1 VRIAALDLGS
11 NSFHLLVV
19 ETRPDGSF
27 VPLVREKEMLRLG
40 DVVAREG
47 RLTEEAVE
55 AAVETVRRFKTIA
68 DVTHSDEIVAM
79 ATAAMRQA
87 ANGPEVAERI
97 EVATGVSIQVVS
109 GIREAQLI
117 FEAVRSSVLI
127 EPGPALCADL
137 GGGSLELSVGDRF
150 GLTYATSLHLGVGR
164 LTAECVRADPPTK
177 KDRARLRDQISRSLD
192 EVLEDIL
199 ASGPKL
205 LIGTSGTFCALARG
219 AAARRDG
226 IVPISVNQ
234 LTVTAREVAALGEI
248 ICELPSWER
257 ARLPGIDARRAE
269 LLPAGVA
276 VAEVLMERTGM
287 RELTVSEWGLRE
299 GIVVSTIAKHDRVE
313 FSNDPRAIR
322 RASVLSLCVRSRWPE
337 AHSRQVARLALEL
350 FDSTVALH
358 GLDAEDR
365 ELLELA
371 ALVHDIGEHVSRD
384 GHARHSAYLIENG
397 DLRGFSPIE
406 IQMLS
411 CLGRYHVRGRP
422 RESFQ
427 AWETLERKDRDRVLK
442 MLSILRIADG
452 LDASHDSVIGHVG
465 VELSGPV
472 VEIVVSARGDAE
484 LERWMLQRKE
494 QLFQELF
501 EVLVSLEVVP
511 TGPEEMQPLVSE
523 EAGLA

>member
-1 VRIAALDLGS
+1 MRIAALDLGS

-19 ETRPDGSF
+19 ETRRDGSF
-27 VPLVREKEMLRLG
+27 VPLAREKVMLRLG

-47 RLTEEAVE
+47 VLTEVAIE
-55 AAVETVRRFKTIA
+55 AAIDTIRRLKTIA
-68 DVTHSDEIVAM
+68 EVQRADEIVAM

-97 EVATGVSIQVVS
+97 EEATGVRVQVVS

-117 FEAVRSSVLI
+117 FEAVRASVLI

-137 GGGSLELSVGDRF
+137 GGGSLELSVGDQF
-150 GLTYATSLHLGVGR
+150 GLSYATSLHLGVGR
-164 LTAECVRADPPTK
+164 LTAEYVRTDPPSK
-177 KDRARLRDQISRSLD
+177 KDRARLKEQISKQLD
-192 EVLEDIL
+192 EVLEELL
-199 ASGPKL
+199 ACGPKL

-226 IVPISVNQ
+226 IVPTSVNQ
-234 LTVTAREVAALGEI
+234 LTVTARELGALSEI

-257 ARLPGIDARRAE
+257 ARLAGIEARRAE

-276 VAEVLMERTGM
+276 VTEVLMERTGL

-299 GIVVSTIAKHDRVE
+299 GIIISTIAQHDRVE

-337 AHSRQVARLALEL
+337 AHSRQVARLVVEL

-358 GLDAEDR
+358 ELDGEDR

-371 ALVHDIGEHVSRD
+371 ALLHDIGEHVSRD
-384 GHARHSAYLIENG
+384 GHARHTAYLVENG
-397 DLRGFSPIE
+397 GLRGFSPIE

-422 RESFQ
+422 RESFH
-427 AWETLERKDRDRVLK
+427 AWETLERSERDRVLK
-442 MLSILRIADG
+442 MISLLRIADG
-452 LDASHDSVIGHVG
+452 LDAAHDSVIGHVG
-465 VELSGPV
+465 VELSGAG

-484 LERWMLQRKE
+484 LERWMLQRKV

-501 EVLVSLEVVP
+501 EVPVSLEVVP
-511 TGPEEMQPLVSE
+511 TGPEEMQALGSE

>member
-1 VRIAALDLGS
+1 MRIAALDLGS

-19 ETRPDGSF
+19 ETRRDGSF
-27 VPLVREKEMLRLG
+27 LPLAREKEMLRLG

-47 RLTEEAVE
+47 RLSEEAIE
-55 AAVETVRRFKTIA
+55 AAIDTVRRFKTIA
-68 DVTHSDEIVAM
+68 DLQHCDEIVAM

-87 ANGPEVAERI
+87 ENGPEAAERI
-97 EVATGVSIQVVS
+97 EAASGVRIQVVS
-109 GIREAQLI
+109 GIREAQLV
-117 FEAVRSSVLI
+117 FDAVRASVLI

-164 LTAECVRADPPTK
+164 LTAEYVRTDPPSR
-177 KDRARLRDQISRSLD
+177 KDRARLRDRVSKSLD
-192 EVLEDIL
+192 DVLEDIL
-199 ASGPKL
+199 ACGPKV
-205 LIGTSGTFCALARG
+205 LIGTSGTLCALARG

-226 IVPISVNQ
+226 NVPYSVNQ
-234 LTVTAREVAALGEI
+234 LTVTARELAALSEDI
-248 ICELPSWER
+248 YELPSYER

-269 LLPAGVA
+269 LLPAGAA

-299 GIVVSTIAKHDRVE
+299 GIIISTIAKHDRVE
-313 FSNDPRAIR
+313 LSDDPRAIR
-322 RASVLSLCVRSRWPE
+322 RASVLSLCLRSRWPE
-337 AHSRQVARLALEL
+337 SHSRQVAQLAVEL
-350 FDSTVALH
+350 FDSTAALH

-371 ALVHDIGEHVSRD
+371 ALLHDIGEHVSRD
-384 GHARHSAYLIENG
+384 GHARHTAYLIENG
-397 DLRGFSPIE
+397 DLRGFSPLE
-406 IQMLS
+406 ISMLS

-427 AWETLERKDRDRVLK
+427 AWESLERKDRDRVQK
-442 MLSILRIADG
+442 MLSMLRIADG

-465 VELSGPV
+465 VEVSRSA

-484 LERWMLQRKE
+484 LERWMLQRKKT
-494 QLFQELF
+494 LFQELF
-501 EVLVSLEVVP
+501 ELPVSLEVVP
-511 TGPEEMQPLVSE
+511 TGPEEMQALGSE

>member
-1 VRIAALDLGS
+1 
-11 NSFHLLVV
+11 
-19 ETRPDGSF
+19 
-27 VPLVREKEMLRLG
+27 
-40 DVVAREG
+40 
-47 RLTEEAVE
+47 
-55 AAVETVRRFKTIA
+55 
-68 DVTHSDEIVAM
+68 
-79 ATAAMRQA
+79 
-87 ANGPEVAERI
+87 
-97 EVATGVSIQVVS
+97 
-109 GIREAQLI
+109 
-117 FEAVRSSVLI
+117 
-127 EPGPALCADL
+127 
-137 GGGSLELSVGDRF
+137 
-150 GLTYATSLHLGVGR
+150 
-164 LTAECVRADPPTK
+164 
-177 KDRARLRDQISRSLD
+177 
-192 EVLEDIL
+192 VLEDIL

-501 EVLVSLEVVP
+501 EVLVSLEVA

>member
-1 VRIAALDLGS
+1 LRIAALDLGS

-47 RLTEEAVE
+47 RLTE
-55 AAVETVRRFKTIA
+55 AAIESAIDTIRRFKAMA
-68 DVTHSDEIVAM
+68 DVQQIDEIVAM
-79 ATAAMRQA
+79 GTAALREA
-87 ANGPEVAERI
+87 ANGPVAVERI
-97 EVATGVSIQVVS
+97 EAATGVAIKVVS

-117 FEAVRSSVLI
+117 FEAVRASVLI
-127 EPGPALCADL
+127 DPSPALCADL

-164 LTAECVRADPPTK
+164 LTAEYVRTDPPTK
-177 KDRARLRDQISRSLD
+177 KDRTRLRERISESLG
-192 EVLEDIL
+192 EVLDDVL
-199 ASGPKL
+199 GFGPQM

-219 AAARRDG
+219 AAAMREG
-226 IVPISVNQ
+226 VVPSSVNQ
-234 LTVTAREVAALGEI
+234 LTVTAKELGELGELI
-248 ICELPSWER
+248 YELPSSER
-257 ARLPGIDARRAE
+257 ARLPGIDAKRAE

-276 VAEVLMERTGM
+276 VTEMLMERTGM
-287 RELTVSEWGLRE
+287 RELTVSEWALRE
-299 GIVVSTIAKHDRVE
+299 GIVISTIGKHDRAE
-313 FSNDPRAIR
+313 LGDDPRAIR
-322 RASVLSLCVRSRWPE
+322 RASVLSLCRRSGWRE
-337 AHSRQVARLALEL
+337 THSTQVAMLAGEL
-350 FDSTVALH
+350 FDSTTPLH

-371 ALVHDIGEHVSRD
+371 ALLHDIGEHVSRD

-406 IQMLS
+406 IQMLA

-442 MLSILRIADG
+442 LLSLLRIADG
-452 LDASHDSVIGHVG
+452 LDAAHGSVVGHVG
-465 VELSGPV
+465 VELSGRS
-472 VEIVVSARGDAE
+472 VEIVVSAQGEAE
-484 LERWMLQRKE
+484 LERWLLQRKKL
-494 QLFQELF
+494 LFEELF
-501 EVLVSLEVVP
+501 EVPISLEVVP
-511 TGPEEMQPLVSE
+511 TGPEELQTRAA
-523 EAGLA
+523 EAGSA

>member
-1 VRIAALDLGS
+1 MRIAALDLGS
-11 NSFHLLVV
+11 NSFHMLVV

-27 VPLVREKEMLRLG
+27 VPLAREKEMLRLG

-47 RLTEEAVE
+47 RLTEESIE
-55 AAVETVRRFKTIA
+55 AAIDTIRRFKTIA
-68 DVTHSDEIVAM
+68 EVHHFDEMVAM

-87 ANGPEVAERI
+87 SNGPEAAERI
-97 EVATGVSIQVVS
+97 EEATGVRIQVVS

-117 FEAVRSSVLI
+117 FEAVRSSVLM
-127 EPGPALCADL
+127 EPSPALCADL

-150 GLTYATSLHLGVGR
+150 GLSYATSLHLGVGR
-164 LTAECVRADPPTK
+164 LTTEHVHTDPPNK
-177 KDRARLRDQISRSLD
+177 KDRARLKEQISRSLD
-192 EVLEDIL
+192 VVLEDIM
-199 ASGPKL
+199 ACGPKL

-226 IVPISVNQ
+226 IVPSSVNQ
-234 LTVTAREVAALGEI
+234 LTVTSRELAALGDLI
-248 ICELPSWER
+248 YELPSWER
-257 ARLPGIDARRAE
+257 SRIAGIEARRAE

-276 VAEVLMERTGM
+276 VTEVLMEATGM
-287 RELTVSEWGLRE
+287 KELTVSEWGLRE
-299 GIVVSTIAKHDRVE
+299 GIIISTIAKHDRVE
-313 FSNDPRAIR
+313 FSDDPRAIR
-322 RASVLSLCVRSRWPE
+322 RASVMSLCTRSRWPE
-337 AHSRQVARLALEL
+337 SHSRQVARLAIEL
-350 FDSTVALH
+350 FDSTASLH
-358 GLDAEDR
+358 RLDAEDR

-371 ALVHDIGEHVSRD
+371 ALLHDIGEHVSRD

-397 DLRGFSPIE
+397 DLRGFSPVE

-442 MLSILRIADG
+442 MLSLLRIADG
-452 LDASHDSVIGHVG
+452 LDAAHDSVIGHVG
-465 VELSGPV
+465 VELSGTV

-501 EVLVSLEVVP
+501 EVPISLEVVP
-511 TGPEEMQPLVSE
+511 TGPEEMQAPVSE